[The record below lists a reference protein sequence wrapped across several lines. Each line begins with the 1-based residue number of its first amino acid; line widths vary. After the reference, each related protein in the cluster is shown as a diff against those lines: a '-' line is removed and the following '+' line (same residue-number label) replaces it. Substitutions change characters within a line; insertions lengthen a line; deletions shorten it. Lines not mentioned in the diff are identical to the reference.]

1 MPCGY
6 PRYDLGDDTLLPAS
20 WKRNKNFPR
29 IKLAA
34 RTAQP
39 RSFTLR
45 SHTAQ
50 PGGPRAPWPA
60 GVDEQAG
67 STHGRLPLLPQT
79 CSGKLASSRMLKTS
93 LTLYLDNK
101 KKKRKRWRPLARC
114 WRKED
119 KAAVLFPPR
128 PPNGKPVLYLAKAG
142 LPSSCSQARGMTPGT
157 EFLRNKAAV

>member
-1 MPCGY
+1 MPCGC
-6 PRYDLGDDTLLPAS
+6 PRYDLGDDALLPVS

-79 CSGKLASSRMLKTS
+79 CSGKLASSCMLKTS

-101 KKKRKRWRPLARC
+101 KKKKKEKDDALLHGAGGRKIRQRSSFLPGRPTESPCFIWRRQGCPAP
-114 WRKED
+114 
-119 KAAVLFPPR
+119 APR
-128 PPNGKPVLYLAKAG
+128 RGAWH
-142 LPSSCSQARGMTPGT
+142 QAQR
-157 EFLRNKAAV
+157 F